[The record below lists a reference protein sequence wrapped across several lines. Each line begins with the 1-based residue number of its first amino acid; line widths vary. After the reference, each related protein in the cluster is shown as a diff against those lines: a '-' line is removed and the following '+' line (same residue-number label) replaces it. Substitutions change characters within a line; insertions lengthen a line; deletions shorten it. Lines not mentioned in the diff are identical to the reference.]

1 MPALVNVLA
10 NTLLTNH
17 PALLAAG
24 ARAEAAAANL
34 GSVRTWEDPTVILGG
49 MFAEAMMRAE
59 DGDLLYGVEQKLPL
73 FGRPRAQRQ
82 MAARDWDVMRA
93 DREALFQ
100 RLRSDL
106 AKALFRAAYA
116 QRAAEI
122 GAEDLVWLAAMVRT
136 AEDRYRLGDLPQTH
150 LLRLENEYARR
161 ADAVTTDRRRVAEAL
176 AEVNRGLGQAI
187 DTPWPQLDLPPV
199 ADAVSYDDR
208 LVGLAVANEPFLAV
222 LREKVRLA
230 EAAVEATR
238 RTRHPEVALG
248 AEGRNYSGNGEFRQ
262 AMVTVSLTLPW
273 INGGKYRQD
282 VRRESARR
290 AAAEFD
296 LADQE
301 LAVREEVR
309 RLTVGLDAARRGPSR
324 PSKAPG
330 PPGWRIGRCFS
341 MSWKPAGWS
350 SRRGSPTPARFRSS
364 INCCPSW
371 CCAVAWA
378 ISKRLPRSPTR
389 LRNRRQRN
397 PEPRSVPHATS
408 FPSLDRGVDRCG
420 VGRGNRLQAV
430 GFRRGRGR
438 LAPILVS
445 DASELHQPARGRL
458 PDLPHEAG
466 PDSSGWSRSQR
477 PGGFRT
483 RHDRDH
489 PGPATAHRRAHF
501 DGVSAL
507 ARAHPP
513 TARRGRA

>member
-1 MPALVNVLA
+1 MKQSSWLGLFLVGIVVHGRTASPLPLPVGERVPLMPALVNVLA

-309 RLTVGLDAARRGPSR
+309 RLTVGLDAARREALLHRDQIQPRAEQALESAR
-324 PSKAPG
+324 A
-330 PPGWRIGRCFS
+330 
-341 MSWKPAGWS
+341 SWLANRAMFLDVMEA
-350 SRRGSPTPARFRSS
+350 RRLVLEARLTYARAVSEQYQLLS
-364 INCCPSW
+364 ELVLCCGLGDLE
-371 CCAVAWA
+371 ALAKVAD
-378 ISKRLPRSPTR
+378 TT
-389 LRNRRQRN
+389 
-397 PEPRSVPHATS
+397 PEPEATK
-408 FPSLDRGVDRCG
+408 P
-420 VGRGNRLQAV
+420 
-430 GFRRGRGR
+430 
-438 LAPILVS
+438 
-445 DASELHQPARGRL
+445 
-458 PDLPHEAG
+458 
-466 PDSSGWSRSQR
+466 
-477 PGGFRT
+477 
-483 RHDRDH
+483 
-489 PGPATAHRRAHF
+489 
-501 DGVSAL
+501 
-507 ARAHPP
+507 
-513 TARRGRA
+513 